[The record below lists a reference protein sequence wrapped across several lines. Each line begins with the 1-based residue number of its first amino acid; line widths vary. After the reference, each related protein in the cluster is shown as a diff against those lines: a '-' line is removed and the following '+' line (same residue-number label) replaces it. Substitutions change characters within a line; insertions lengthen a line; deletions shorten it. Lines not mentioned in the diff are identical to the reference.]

1 MTNEGLGRF
10 GVWRAY
16 NLFTPEDAQELEKS
30 GYGTLWLGSSPPAD
44 LSTVEPLLAATETI
58 NVATSIVNIWSSPAK
73 EAAESFH
80 RIEARFPGRFLLGV
94 GAGHPE
100 HTGAYRKPYDAL
112 VEYLDELDE
121 LGVPAERRAVAA
133 LGPRVLKLA
142 AERSAGPLPYFVPS
156 THTAQARATLGP
168 DAWIATE
175 HKVVLTDDAQQA
187 HSLADGIVGFYLGLT
202 NYASNLTR
210 LGFTDEEL
218 ANPGGR
224 VFDAVIAHGT
234 PEQVAAQ
241 LTAHL
246 DAGGNHVAVQVLNDD
261 YVSALRTLA
270 PLLNTGS

>member
-1 MTNEGLGRF
+1 MTIDDLGRF

-16 NLFTPEDAQELEKS
+16 NQFSPEDARELEKS
-30 GYGTLWLGSSPPAD
+30 GYGTLWLGASPPGD

-58 NVATSIVNIWSSPAK
+58 NVATSIVNIWAVPAK
-73 EAAESFH
+73 DAAESFH
-80 RIEARFPGRFLLGV
+80 RIEARFPGRFLLGI

-100 HTGAYRKPYDAL
+100 HTGEYRKPYDAL
-112 VEYLDELDE
+112 IEYLDELDA
-121 LGVPAERRAVAA
+121 LGVPVRSRAVAA

-156 THTAQARATLGP
+156 AHTAQARSLLGP
-168 DAWIATE
+168 DAYIATE
-175 HKVVLTDDAQQA
+175 HKAVLTDDVRQA

-218 ANPGGR
+218 ADPDGR

-246 DAGGNHVAVQVLNDD
+246 DAGGNHVAVQVLNED
-261 YVSALRTLA
+261 YVPALQTLA
-270 PLLNTGS
+270 PLLHSHG

>member
-1 MTNEGLGRF
+1 MTIEGLGRF
-10 GVWRAY
+10 GVWRGY
-16 NLFTPEDAQELEKS
+16 NLFTPEDAQELEQS
-30 GYGTLWLGSSPPAD
+30 GYGTLWLGASPPAD
-44 LSTVEPLLAATETI
+44 LSTVEPLLEATATI

-73 EAAESFH
+73 QVAESFH

-100 HTGAYRKPYDAL
+100 HTGEYRKPYDAL

-121 LGVPAERRAVAA
+121 LGVPVERRAVAA

-142 AERSAGPLPYFVPS
+142 AERSAGPLPYFVPA
-156 THTAQARATLGP
+156 THTAHARAILGP

-175 HKVVLTDDAQQA
+175 HKVVLTDDARQA
-187 HSLADGIVGFYLGLT
+187 HSVADGTVGFYLGLT

-224 VFDAVIAHGT
+224 VFDAVIAHGN
-234 PEQVAAQ
+234 PEQVVAQ

-246 DAGGNHVAVQVLNDD
+246 DAGGNHVAIQVLNED

-270 PLLNTGS
+270 PLLNSHG